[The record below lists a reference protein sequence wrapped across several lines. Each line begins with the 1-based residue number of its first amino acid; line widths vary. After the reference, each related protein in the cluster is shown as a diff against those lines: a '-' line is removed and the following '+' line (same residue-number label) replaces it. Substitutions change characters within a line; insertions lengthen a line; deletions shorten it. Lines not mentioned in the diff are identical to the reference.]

1 MKILLC
7 FISALISCLPVLAQ
21 NTDQGD
27 SLVVLMSSQSAQ
39 IVDIEGASYRKV
51 IGPARF
57 LHNNTYLLC
66 DTAYWNVDA
75 KFIEAWGNVSILQE
89 ETVLTS
95 DRLTYYIDQ
104 DLAQFRGSL
113 VQLED
118 KDHNV
123 LRTRN
128 LDYNTKDSV
137 AIFRRGGSMR
147 DKDGQIIESDNGTYD
162 SKIKT
167 FTFKEDVNMF
177 TDSIFVKTK
186 SLVYESPLNKATFGY
201 GTNAWLQNNMLSSSA
216 GWYDRAREVFLF
228 HNKVH
233 VMSEDQE
240 GWCDSLYFH
249 RLTTEVEMLGRA
261 QVSDTTRNVFAL
273 AGNIQYVDSL
283 SKVTLT
289 REPAVISQT
298 EEQDGSVDTVYLGA
312 DKLVYYTLKMY
323 EVDSLELVDSKA
335 RLENI
340 AIDPVGEYRR
350 LAAEKAAKE
359 AEEAAM
365 NDPNHR
371 AKVEAE
377 QRKAES
383 LAMPKMGTPGSS
395 GSADIEEPSL
405 PAMDVQSDSLALSDT
420 TAASDSLA
428 VTDSL
433 AVEPLDTTKIGFLEA
448 LRNVRIYK
456 KNMQVVC
463 DSLVYTDL
471 DSLARLYV
479 DPLVWQDSVRQ
490 YAADSITVV
499 VSNGNMEKASLM
511 SNAFITIKED
521 EILYDQIRGAEMT
534 AFFDGKGGLTRFD
547 ALGGASALFYIEE
560 NGALAT
566 VNKTDSK
573 MLSASFKDGELERI
587 SYYEAPKN
595 DGYPVVQLSDDEKQ
609 MKGFNWKPE
618 RRPVDR
624 KAVTKLSLR
633 PSERSR
639 YSKISQPEFVQ
650 TNIYFPGY
658 IGDIRTQ
665 IAVRDSLR
673 KVRERERAIQE
684 QLAADRARMDSVRLA
699 DSLSLADSQ
708 KPLLKT
714 DSLAV
719 KDSVIA
725 KIDSLVVS
733 DSLAVKDSVST
744 LDIKAKK
751 KADREAEKLKKQK
764 EREDRWAELDKRDEE
779 KAKAK
784 EEKKKEKERK
794 RKRKALKDMARQ
806 AEKDAIVLDKYKAR
820 FEKKKAAEDARKT
833 KKKESTRKD
842 KGVSDVPA
850 QTEQKVEG
858 QQKSRKS
865 GLRRLAPDMTP
876 EAQNVVLPDPVD
888 NAKVK

>member
-1 MKILLC
+1 
-7 FISALISCLPVLAQ
+7 
-21 NTDQGD
+21 
-27 SLVVLMSSQSAQ
+27 MSSQSAQ
-39 IVDIEGASYRKV
+39 IVDIQGASYRKV

-95 DRLTYYIDQ
+95 DKLTYYIDQ

-201 GTNAWLQNNMLSSSA
+201 GTNAWQQNNMLSSSA

-249 RLTTEVEMLGRA
+249 RMTTEVEMLGKA

-323 EVDSLELVDSKA
+323 EVDSLELLDSKA

-383 LAMPKMGTPGSS
+383 LAMPKMETPGSS
-395 GSADIEEPSL
+395 GSADIADPSL
-405 PAMDVQSDSLALSDT
+405 PDMDVQSDSLALSDT

-521 EILYDQIRGAEMT
+521 AILYDQIRGAEMT

-684 QLAADRARMDSVRLA
+684 QLAADRERMDSVRLA

-833 KKKESTRKD
+833 KKKEGTRKD
-842 KGVSDVPA
+842 EGVSDVPA

>member
-1 MKILLC
+1 
-7 FISALISCLPVLAQ
+7 
-21 NTDQGD
+21 
-27 SLVVLMSSQSAQ
+27 
-39 IVDIEGASYRKV
+39 
-51 IGPARF
+51 
-57 LHNNTYLLC
+57 
-66 DTAYWNVDA
+66 
-75 KFIEAWGNVSILQE
+75 
-89 ETVLTS
+89 
-95 DRLTYYIDQ
+95 
-104 DLAQFRGSL
+104 
-113 VQLED
+113 
-118 KDHNV
+118 
-123 LRTRN
+123 
-128 LDYNTKDSV
+128 
-137 AIFRRGGSMR
+137 
-147 DKDGQIIESDNGTYD
+147 
-162 SKIKT
+162 
-167 FTFKEDVNMF
+167 
-177 TDSIFVKTK
+177 
-186 SLVYESPLNKATFGY
+186 
-201 GTNAWLQNNMLSSSA
+201 
-216 GWYDRAREVFLF
+216 
-228 HNKVH
+228 
-233 VMSEDQE
+233 
-240 GWCDSLYFH
+240 
-249 RLTTEVEMLGRA
+249 
-261 QVSDTTRNVFAL
+261 
-273 AGNIQYVDSL
+273 
-283 SKVTLT
+283 
-289 REPAVISQT
+289 
-298 EEQDGSVDTVYLGA
+298 
-312 DKLVYYTLKMY
+312 
-323 EVDSLELVDSKA
+323 
-335 RLENI
+335 
-340 AIDPVGEYRR
+340 
-350 LAAEKAAKE
+350 
-359 AEEAAM
+359 M

-383 LAMPKMGTPGSS
+383 LAMPKMETPGSS
-395 GSADIEEPSL
+395 GSADIEDPSL

-684 QLAADRARMDSVRLA
+684 QLAADRERMDSVRLA

-833 KKKESTRKD
+833 KKKEGTRKD
-842 KGVSDVPA
+842 EGVSDVPA

-876 EAQNVVLPDPVD
+876 KAQNVVLPDPVD
-888 NAKVK
+888 NAKLK